1 MTVRSFDRKTIFGYE
16 IGCWNLSGAG
26 NQIRRSLRIPSLPQD
41 DIGGD
46 AGGGRTDDG
55 APLLPVSAR
64 LVEGFQLCRIVQMV
78 GPAELDLV
86 DLGAE
91 RVSDFL
97 LEAEVHLRARDPRL
111 LELREIFQP
120 LAPHLAADG
129 HQAPR
134 QRTAGLAPANHAA
147 GETRPRLE
155 DSRVDPAQLGLQ
167 SCKHGLRSPEVRRLV
182 VGGQLPHL
190 AQEFLARRHL
200 HASSSRFPSSPAP
213 PPQPRP
219 SREPWDLPSR
229 RPIRLPRRK
238 SPLAPL

>member
-1 MTVRSFDRKTIFGYE
+1 
-16 IGCWNLSGAG
+16 
-26 NQIRRSLRIPSLPQD
+26 
-41 DIGGD
+41 
-46 AGGGRTDDG
+46 
-55 APLLPVSAR
+55 
-64 LVEGFQLCRIVQMV
+64 MV

-97 LEAEVHLRARDPRL
+97 LEAKVHLRTRNPCLPEL
-111 LELREIFQP
+111 LDIFQA

-134 QRTAGLAPANHAA
+134 QRTAGFAPADHAS
-147 GETRPRLE
+147 GEACPCFEYTL
-155 DSRVDPAQLGLQ
+155 VDPAQLGLQ

-213 PPQPRP
+213 PHGDARDSGTYVRP
-219 SREPWDLPSR
+219 V
-229 RPIRLPRRK
+229 
-238 SPLAPL
+238 